1 MAEQE
6 LREYELV
13 YIIQHELDESGILS
27 LNERVTQLVGEHGG
41 EMLATEMWGR
51 RTLAYPIRKH
61 FEGHYVLQRF
71 NMLPDG
77 TVEVE
82 RYLRLNEDVLRYLI
96 FRKDA

>member
-27 LNERVTQLVGEHGG
+27 LNERVNQLVGEHGG